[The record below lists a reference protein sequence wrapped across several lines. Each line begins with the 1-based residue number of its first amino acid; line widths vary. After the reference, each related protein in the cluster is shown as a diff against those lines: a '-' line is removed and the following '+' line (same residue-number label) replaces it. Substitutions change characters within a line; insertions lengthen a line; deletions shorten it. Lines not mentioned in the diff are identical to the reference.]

1 MTDQNNEQ
9 ELEVHDDNEIVE
21 SHEEVMVA
29 EASLSDD
36 PEGAEDDSVQS
47 VALASKVTK
56 KASPPKT
63 KAGMVNA
70 MTDKMNGMKT
80 KTEIKAAYEK
90 MMGEE
95 VEVEMEDDVAMVEDT
110 TSADLEVLISA
121 DESLSE
127 DFKAKASTI
136 FEAALTTRVATRIQ
150 ELDEEFGE
158 KVYSLEEQYATET
171 EEAITEAKGDLV
183 DKIDSYL
190 NYVVEQWVEENRIA
204 VEHGIRSE
212 IAEGFMGK
220 LKDLFVE
227 SYIEVPETKVDLVDQ
242 LAEEVQELEELL
254 NKQTQNNVDMN
265 EAISNLK
272 RAAIIV
278 EAANDLAST
287 EASKL
292 EKLVEGVEFE
302 TEENFKFKVET
313 IKESYFH
320 GKPAVAPAAIV
331 EETLTEET
339 QEDTDVDVNVSNSMA
354 QYVAAIK
361 ASN

>member
-1 MTDQNNEQ
+1 MTDQTQDQ

-21 SHEEVMVA
+21 SHEEVT

-36 PEGAEDDSVQS
+36 PEGAEDDSIQS
-47 VALASKVTK
+47 VQKAAQVTK

-95 VEVEMEDDVAMVEDT
+95 IEVDMEEETMVEDIST
-110 TSADLEVLISA
+110 ADLEVLISA

-136 FEAALTTRVATRIQ
+136 FEAALIIRVAIKVQ
-150 ELDEEFGE
+150 ELDEAFAE
-158 KVYSLEEQYATET
+158 KVTSLEEQYATET
-171 EEAITEAKGDLV
+171 EEAINEAKGDLV

-190 NYVVEQWVEENRIA
+190 NYVVEQWMEENRIA
-204 VEHGIRSE
+204 VEQGIRTE

-220 LKDLFVE
+220 LKDLFTE

-242 LAEEVQELEELL
+242 L
-254 NKQTQNNVDMN
+254 
-265 EAISNLK
+265 LK
-272 RAAIIV
+272 
-278 EAANDLAST
+278 
-287 EASKL
+287 
-292 EKLVEGVEFE
+292 
-302 TEENFKFKVET
+302 KF
-313 IKESYFH
+313 
-320 GKPAVAPAAIV
+320 
-331 EETLTEET
+331 
-339 QEDTDVDVNVSNSMA
+339 
-354 QYVAAIK
+354 
-361 ASN
+361 

>member
-1 MTDQNNEQ
+1 MTDQTQEQ

-21 SHEEVMVA
+21 SHEEVT

-36 PEGAEDDSVQS
+36 PEGAEDNSVQS
-47 VALASKVTK
+47 VQKAAQVTK

-95 VEVEMEDDVAMVEDT
+95 IEVDMEEETMVEDT
-110 TSADLEVLISA
+110 STADLEVLIST

-136 FEAALTTRVATRIQ
+136 FEAALTTRVATKVQ
-150 ELDEEFGE
+150 ELDEAFGE
-158 KVYSLEEQYATET
+158 KVASLEEQYATET
-171 EEAITEAKGDLV
+171 EEAINEAKGDLV

-190 NYVVEQWVEENRIA
+190 NYVVEQWMEENRIA
-204 VEHGIRSE
+204 VEQGIRTE

-220 LKDLFVE
+220 LKDLFTE

-242 LAEEVQELEELL
+242 LAEEVLELEELL
-254 NKQTQNNVDMN
+254 NKQTQTNVDMN
-265 EAISNLK
+265 ETISNLK
-272 RAAIIV
+272 RSAIIV
-278 EAANDLAST
+278 EASYDLAST

-302 TEENFKFKVET
+302 NEDNFKFKVDT
-313 IKESYFH
+313 IKESYFN
-320 GKPAVAPAAIV
+320 GKPAVSPAAIV

-339 QEDTDVDVNVSNSMA
+339 QEDTDTDVNVSDSMA
-354 QYVAAIK
+354 KYVAAIK